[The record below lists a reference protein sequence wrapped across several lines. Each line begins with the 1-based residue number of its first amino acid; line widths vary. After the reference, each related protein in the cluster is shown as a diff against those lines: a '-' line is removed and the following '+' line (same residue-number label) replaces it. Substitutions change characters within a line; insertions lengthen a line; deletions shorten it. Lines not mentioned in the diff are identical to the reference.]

1 VAPSFLGDFW
11 CNIAFPASCAVRL
24 LVQKREL
31 HRKDAYYSGFGARP
45 AQGAIYVQGP
55 SEPTQYRPIIAAWI
69 MPILRFPVALP
80 NPWRVAAP
88 APAKQVSLDR
98 ALPWQRL
105 EPPRFLQ
112 AVAPQL
118 SVGVPRHLYASSP
131 FPLNSESAL
140 SRFSDLP
147 TTLRR
152 SELYVA
158 LDAICP

>member
-1 VAPSFLGDFW
+1 M
-11 CNIAFPASCAVRL
+11 RL

-45 AQGAIYVQGP
+45 VQGAIYVQGP

-118 SVGVPRHLYASSP
+118 SVGVPRGTSMHHLLSPSILSLLSVDSQICQLHSAEVSS
-131 FPLNSESAL
+131 
-140 SRFSDLP
+140 
-147 TTLRR
+147 TWH
-152 SELYVA
+152 
-158 LDAICP
+158 